1 MQLSWVS
8 DGERRVESLVSERSE
23 VEVMLD
29 HFCRRVVGGLIPVA
43 DLADICSHLR
53 LIESAER
60 SFTLGKAVRVSPY
73 N

>member
-1 MQLSWVS
+1 
-8 DGERRVESLVSERSE
+8 
-23 VEVMLD
+23 MLD

-43 DLADICSHLR
+43 DLADVCGHLR

-60 SFTLGKAVRVSPY
+60 SLTVGRPMKVSPY